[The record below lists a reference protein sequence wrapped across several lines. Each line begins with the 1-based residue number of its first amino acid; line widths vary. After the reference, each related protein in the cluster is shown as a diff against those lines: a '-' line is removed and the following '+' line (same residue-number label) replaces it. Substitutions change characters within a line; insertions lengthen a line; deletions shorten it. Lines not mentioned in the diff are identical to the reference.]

1 MKKAKLKQMD
11 PQENVFRTAVGAVPS
26 AGPATVDLLQHQ
38 RRHVGLTTLQ
48 RFIAS
53 GAATASPLQRA
64 FTLIELLVVIAIIAI
79 IAAMLL
85 PVLARAKQTAL
96 RIQCLNNLKQLGLAA
111 QVYLTDNQSIFPPRS
126 YQDRWP
132 DKFYDSYG
140 RKLQMLLCPSET
152 TNAPLSAGASP
163 NTVYNKADSSPR
175 SYLINGW
182 NDYFSNTLDSVAFDT
197 YMGGAYPQGMKQTDI
212 RQPTSV
218 ILLGEKASQAGD
230 FYADLLNGDDID
242 EVVNESRHDSSG
254 QADQNG
260 MGDGGANYILCD
272 GSGQFIRFPRSLDPL
287 NMWAIGSNQVT
298 YAISGL

>member
-1 MKKAKLKQMD
+1 MPGVELSDALNHDTVMKKAKLKQMD
-11 PQENVFRTAVGAVPS
+11 PRENVFRTPTHKS
-26 AGPATVDLLQHQ
+26 ARARKRSWTG
-38 RRHVGLTTLQ
+38 R
-48 RFIAS
+48 
-53 GAATASPLQRA
+53 RA

-111 QVYLTDNQSIFPPRS
+111 QVYLTDNQSVFPARS

-140 RKLQMLLCPSET
+140 RKLPLLLCPSET
-152 TNAPLSAGASP
+152 TNSPLTAGASIS
-163 NTVYNKADSSPR
+163 NNVADASPR

-182 NDYFSNTLDSVAFDT
+182 NDYFKNILSDDVFNNS
-197 YMGGAYPQGMKQTDI
+197 YMAGTYPQGMKQTDI

-218 ILLGEKASQAGD
+218 ILLGEKSSQAGD

-242 EVVNESRHDSSG
+242 LVVNESRHDSTG
-254 QADQNG
+254 QANQNG
-260 MGDGGANYILCD
+260 MGNGGSNYLLAD
-272 GSGQFIRFPRSLDPL
+272 GSGTYIKFPYSLSPL
-287 NMWAIGSNQVT
+287 NMWAIGTNQAN
-298 YAISGL
+298 YAISLSSF